1 MDNVMHSLALA
12 LRNIKRAPVPYLLT
26 VLILSLGLGMFFS
39 NATLYYWLNH
49 DPLPEKSH
57 TLFYSQIN
65 STLQP
70 CDSCTEPL
78 RVLSYL
84 DVAKLSSSNIPSA
97 KAAMFQSAGYAR
109 LPGNSGQTPM
119 PVSLRV
125 TQRDFFTMFN
135 VPFLHGERWADDSA
149 RREVILSRST
159 ADRLFGR
166 TNVVGETLQLGNELF
181 SVNAVLDNWA
191 MLPRLYDVA
200 NGLSASASAD
210 IYLPWETAYD
220 LGIKSNTTTMSRDSR
235 DYSEN
240 FAVNGREGEFYQ
252 AQFWVQLDT
261 PEMVT
266 AYQQFMQQLVLSEKE
281 AGRHPRPEG
290 NRLTNILDI
299 TEHFQARNRQLDAF
313 AIVSLLFLLVCL
325 FNASHLAL
333 NRYLASQYEFGLR
346 RALGASRFRL
356 QQLVLADVTVSAT
369 LAFGL
374 SLAIAYAAMALIG
387 ALLPS
392 TRALSAWSPMMLI
405 AMATTAFVTCYL
417 VTLYPAI
424 RASFGSLN
432 HQLK

>member
-12 LRNIKRAPVPYLLT
+12 LRNIKRAPLPYLLT

-49 DPLPEKSH
+49 DPLPGKSH
-57 TLFYSQIN
+57 TLFYPQIN
-65 STLQP
+65 ASSRP
-70 CDSCTEPL
+70 CDTCTEPL
-78 RVLSYL
+78 KVLSYQN
-84 DVAKLSSSNIPSA
+84 VQKLSSSAIPSA
-97 KAAMFQSAGYAR
+97 QAAMFQSAGYTR
-109 LPGNSGQTPM
+109 LPAKSTQSPTP
-119 PVSLRV
+119 VRLRV

-149 RREVILSRST
+149 RLEIIISKDM

-166 TNVVGETLQLGNELF
+166 TNVVGEALQLGNELF
-181 SVNAVLDNWA
+181 TIVAVLDSWT

-200 NGLSASASAD
+200 NGLATAPSAD
-210 IYLPWETAYD
+210 IYVPWETAFD
-220 LGIKSNTTTMSRDSR
+220 LGIKSNTTTMSWDNR
-235 DYSEN
+235 DYSQN

-266 AYQQFMQQLVLSEKE
+266 AYQQFMRQLVLSEKE
-281 AGRHPRPEG
+281 AGRHPRPES

-313 AIVSLLFLLVCL
+313 AIVSLLFLVVCL

-333 NRYLASQYEFGLR
+333 NRYVASQFEFGLR
-346 RALGASRFRL
+346 RALGASRTRL

-374 SLAIAYAAMALIG
+374 SLIIAYAAMALIG

-392 TRALSAWSPMMLI
+392 TRALSTWSPMMLI
-405 AMATTAFVTCYL
+405 AMASTAFVTCYL

>member
-1 MDNVMHSLALA
+1 MDNVTHSLALA

-57 TLFYSQIN
+57 TLFYPQIN
-65 STLQP
+65 APSRP
-70 CDSCTEPL
+70 CDTCTEPL
-78 RVLSYL
+78 RVLSYQN
-84 DVAKLSSSNIPSA
+84 VQKLSSSTIPSA
-97 KAAMFQSAGYAR
+97 QAAMFQSAGYAR
-109 LPGNSGQTPM
+109 LPAKSNQSPTP
-119 PVSLRV
+119 VRLRV
-125 TQRDFFTMFN
+125 TQRDFFTLFN
-135 VPFLHGERWADDSA
+135 VPFLHGERWVDDSA
-149 RREVILSRST
+149 RLEIIISKDT
-159 ADRLFGR
+159 AERLFGR
-166 TNVVGETLQLGNELF
+166 TNIVGEALQLGNELF
-181 SVNAVLDNWA
+181 TIVGVLDSWT

-200 NGLSASASAD
+200 NGLATAPSAD
-210 IYLPWETAYD
+210 IYVPWETAFD
-220 LGIKSNTTTMSRDSR
+220 LGIKSNTQTMSWDNR
-235 DYSEN
+235 DYSQN

-313 AIVSLLFLLVCL
+313 AIVSLLFLVVCL

-346 RALGASRFRL
+346 RALGASRSRL
-356 QQLVLADVTVSAT
+356 QQLVLADVTVNAT

-374 SLAIAYAAMALIG
+374 SLLIAYAAMALIG

>member
-12 LRNIKRAPVPYLLT
+12 LRNVKRAPVPYLLT

-57 TLFYSQIN
+57 TLFYPQIN
-65 STLQP
+65 APSRP
-70 CDSCTEPL
+70 CDTCTEPL
-78 RVLSYL
+78 QVLSYQN
-84 DVAKLSSSNIPSA
+84 VQKLSSSKIPSA
-97 KAAMFQSAGYAR
+97 QAAMFQSAGYAR
-109 LPGNSGQTPM
+109 LPAKSNQSPTP
-119 PVSLRV
+119 VRLRV
-125 TQRDFFTMFN
+125 TQRDFFTLFN
-135 VPFLHGERWADDSA
+135 VPFLHGDRWVDDNA
-149 RREVILSRST
+149 RLEIIISKDI
-159 ADRLFGR
+159 AERLFGR
-166 TNVVGETLQLGNELF
+166 SNVVGEALQLGNELF
-181 SVNAVLDNWA
+181 TIVGVLDSWT

-200 NGLSASASAD
+200 NGLATAPSAD
-210 IYLPWETAYD
+210 IYVPWETAFD
-220 LGIKSNTTTMSRDSR
+220 LGIKSNTTSMSWDNR

-333 NRYLASQYEFGLR
+333 NRYMASQYEFGLR
-346 RALGASRFRL
+346 RALGASRTRL

-374 SLAIAYAAMALIG
+374 SIVIAYAAMALIG

-405 AMATTAFVTCYL
+405 AMASTAFVTCYL